1 MAVVAPGN
9 CACLF
14 CSWQGITL
22 VSSQAV
28 SNAKKMGWP
37 LKEVTAGV
45 FETEA
50 PGGYKFYLEDKEQLK
65 QGETYTLAL
74 LCVLKRFVSGV
85 LELAVHLSLAFYGT
99 GMYFYYFSVTFLLKN
114 VKPQVYNCD
123 VFVTNPQLLQSYRSC
138 AEGNLGRLRSA

>member
-1 MAVVAPGN
+1 MAIVAPGN

-14 CSWQGITL
+14 CAWQGITL

-28 SNAKKMGWP
+28 SNAKEMGWP

-65 QGETYTLAL
+65 QGETHTLAL
-74 LCVLKRFVSGV
+74 LCVLKRSVSGV
-85 LELAVHLSLAFYGT
+85 LELDVHLSLAFYET
-99 GMYFYYFSVTFLLKN
+99 RMHLYYLSVTFLLKN
-114 VKPQVYNCD
+114 VKLQVYSCY
-123 VFVTNPQLLQSYRSC
+123 VFVTKPQLLLSHRSC
-138 AEGNLGRLRSA
+138 AEGNLGRL